1 VVLDTETTETPDG
14 TPRRCVSVGAV
25 TCRHGTVRSRW
36 QRLVDPGIPIDP
48 ISHSIHHISNDHLAG
63 EASFDD
69 IADELLALLE
79 PRDGETVIVAA
90 HNVGF
95 DISVLR
101 YELQQTD
108 RDLPDVPV
116 LDTMGPLVALAGV
129 ELQRPSLNDLLAELG
144 LVNRAAHDAL
154 ADAEACAAALLVL
167 LERIAER
174 GHSDRDELLAELGTA
189 TTHRIMAGSR
199 AKLPRPAAAHEDL
212 PPGHVEGHRD
222 VLGARAGA
230 RMLAAWQTAVTECAV
245 LRCGHL
251 TGRVER
257 AEPKPP
263 RLVGPL
269 TDVLDGRLADS
280 DTAGAATV
288 LAALV
293 PLLEHLPPRQGRLGK
308 RNATLAWVD
317 ARASS
322 LAALGRCSEDDGCPA
337 CRAGEPCA
345 LDLWPDTVAQLALG
359 DPERY
364 ARGFFEMTGKEA
376 GTGAYTSW
384 LGRGVDQ
391 RVCDAALWRC
401 VEHWRAVEMFK
412 RAEQVIELGWAAGCR
427 HPDLADAYAGQL
439 AASGRLASY
448 ERAIDVCDEALGV
461 ADGSTHPGW
470 ARLRSRRN
478 QLAGRRQ
485 RLVVRPSGK
494 FDEDGNPIPARRHHP
509 TKPRR
514 TRPMRFVDAGPTAGP
529 NAEQAA
535 T

>member
-1 VVLDTETTETPDG
+1 
-14 TPRRCVSVGAV
+14 
-25 TCRHGTVRSRW
+25 
-36 QRLVDPGIPIDP
+36 
-48 ISHSIHHISNDHLAG
+48 
-63 EASFDD
+63 
-69 IADELLALLE
+69 
-79 PRDGETVIVAA
+79 
-90 HNVGF
+90 
-95 DISVLR
+95 
-101 YELQQTD
+101 
-108 RDLPDVPV
+108 
-116 LDTMGPLVALAGV
+116 
-129 ELQRPSLNDLLAELG
+129 
-144 LVNRAAHDAL
+144 
-154 ADAEACAAALLVL
+154 
-167 LERIAER
+167 
-174 GHSDRDELLAELGTA
+174 
-189 TTHRIMAGSR
+189 
-199 AKLPRPAAAHEDL
+199 
-212 PPGHVEGHRD
+212 
-222 VLGARAGA
+222 
-230 RMLAAWQTAVTECAV
+230 MLAAWQTAVTECAV

-401 VEHWRAVEMFK
+401 VEHWRAVEMFNAPSRSSSSAGPPVAATPTSPTPTPDSSPR
-412 RAEQVIELGWAAGCR
+412 RAVWRATSVRSTSATK
-427 HPDLADAYAGQL
+427 
-439 AASGRLASY
+439 RLASRTVRPIPDG
-448 ERAIDVCDEALGV
+448 RAYGRDATSSP
-461 ADGSTHPGW
+461 ADGNGWWCARRGSSTRTATRSPPVGTTRPSHAGPGRCGSSMPAPLPVRTPNKRPLDLPAAAGSGAATTPGW
-470 ARLRSRRN
+470 LPAAGSPSRALSTG
-478 QLAGRRQ
+478 Q
-485 RLVVRPSGK
+485 
-494 FDEDGNPIPARRHHP
+494 
-509 TKPRR
+509 
-514 TRPMRFVDAGPTAGP
+514 
-529 NAEQAA
+529 
-535 T
+535 